1 MNKKDLADIRKEFKI
16 GSYNLS
22 IKEVYSVYLKKD
34 NAQIITKE
42 LNQFEMMDIEK
53 RELYLGNFK
62 KVLTGTIDSKIFELD
77 FQCKNNDDDS
87 KNTQQIL
94 YKALSNDE
102 SIVNCGDQIVDKIS
116 KNYTYDTDIVIN
128 FVKAEYIKGNKK
140 KSTEGEDSINDY
152 VQAIDIILCTI
163 NKVDAPKKVLKF
175 DYSEMKFKPNSALDF
190 VINLNSPLDGFM
202 FPGISSQSVDVNK
215 IIYYSSKSKQIN
227 SVFVESVLNC
237 MVKPTAIEE
246 KESFN
251 AIINTV
257 VGGTIKPD
265 TMQEIY
271 ERINDKLEVEED
283 KEDEDEP
290 KVNMNDIEKV
300 LEESGVENTDA
311 VKLAFEEVCGK
322 DYEFK
327 VRNIVPDF
335 KSRSIKIENE
345 KTNITITPGDLRCIK
360 QIRNKNGIKCLL
372 IELKD
377 DVEINGLKLETE
389 EVEDI

>member
-77 FQCKNNDDDS
+77 FQCENNDDSS

-345 KTNITITPGDLRCIK
+345 KTNITITPGDLRSIK

-389 EVEDI
+389 EVEVI

>member
-175 DYSEMKFKPNSALDF
+175 DYSEMKFKPNSSLDF

>member
-1 MNKKDLADIRKEFKI
+1 MNKKDLADIRKEFKM

-42 LNQFEMMDIEK
+42 LNHFEMMDIEK
-53 RELYLGNFK
+53 RELYLDNFK
-62 KVLTGTIDSKIFELD
+62 KVLTGAIDSKVFELD
-77 FQCKNNDDDS
+77 FQPENNEGSS

-102 SIVNCGDQIVDKIS
+102 SIVNCGDEIVDKIS

-140 KSTEGEDSINDY
+140 KNAEGEESINDY
-152 VQAIDIILCTI
+152 VQAIDIILCSI

-202 FPGISSQSVDVNK
+202 FPGISSQYVDVNK

-227 SVFVESVLNC
+227 SVFVETVLNC
-237 MVKPTAIEE
+237 GVKPTAIEE

-271 ERINDKLEVEED
+271 ERINDKLEIEED
-283 KEDEDEP
+283 KEAEDEP
-290 KVNMNDIEKV
+290 KVNMKDIEKV

-311 VKLAFEEVCGK
+311 VKLAFEEVCGT

-345 KTNITITPGDLRCIK
+345 KTNITITPGDLRSIK

>member
-1 MNKKDLADIRKEFKI
+1 MNKKDLADIRKEFKM

-42 LNQFEMMDIEK
+42 LNHFEMMDIEK
-53 RELYLGNFK
+53 RELYLDNFK
-62 KVLTGTIDSKIFELD
+62 KVLTGAIDSKVFELD
-77 FQCKNNDDDS
+77 FQPENNEGSS

-102 SIVNCGDQIVDKIS
+102 SIVNCGDEIVDKIS

-140 KSTEGEDSINDY
+140 KNAEGEESINDY
-152 VQAIDIILCTI
+152 IQAIDIILCSI

-202 FPGISSQSVDVNK
+202 FPGISSQYVDVNK

-227 SVFVESVLNC
+227 SVFVETVLNC
-237 MVKPTAIEE
+237 GVKPTAIEE

-251 AIINTV
+251 AIINTI

-271 ERINDKLEVEED
+271 ERINDKLEIEED
-283 KEDEDEP
+283 KEAEDEP
-290 KVNMNDIEKV
+290 KVNMKDIEKV

-311 VKLAFEEVCGK
+311 VKLAFEEVCGT